1 MKENLREAVLL
12 FEEVMIHGTER
23 VLKSVDSPV
32 WRVYSPEQLHLL
44 KLVGKYGPIASGRIA
59 VMQGVHK
66 SAISNRLKKLNE
78 KGLVEV
84 ERAEDDHRTKR
95 IVLTQVGQAVVEESN
110 QAIYD
115 YLEQLIDGKVE
126 DDEIQQFI
134 ETFKKVKSIL
144 KIED

>member
-95 IVLTQVGQAVVEESN
+95 IVLTQVGQDVVEESN

>member
-1 MKENLREAVLL
+1 MKDNLREAVVL

-23 VLKSVDSPV
+23 VLKSVESPV
-32 WRVYSPEQLHLL
+32 WRLYSPEQLHLL
-44 KLVGKYGPIASGRIA
+44 KIVGKYGPIASGRIA

-84 ERAEDDHRTKR
+84 ERAEDDHRTKQ
-95 IVLTQVGQAVVEESN
+95 IILTQAGHDVVEESN
-110 QAIYD
+110 QAIYL

>member
-1 MKENLREAVLL
+1 MKENLREAVQL

-32 WRVYSPEQLHLL
+32 WRLYSPEQLHLL

-59 VMQGVHK
+59 VIQGVHK

-78 KGLVEV
+78 HGLVEV
-84 ERAEDDHRTKR
+84 ERSEDDHRTKR
-95 IVLTQVGQAVVEESN
+95 IILTNAGKEVVEASD
-110 QAIYD
+110 QAIYS
-115 YLEQLIDGKVE
+115 YLEQLIDGKVD
-126 DDEIQQFI
+126 DDEIKQFI
-134 ETFKKVKSIL
+134 ETFRKVKAIL

>member
-84 ERAEDDHRTKR
+84 ERSEDDHRTKR
-95 IVLTQVGQAVVEESN
+95 IVLTQVGQDVVEESN